1 MKTRSFIPLLLAL
14 LAGRTAPL
22 LAQTTTANTWTG
34 QIAYE
39 VVRKIDPNSM
49 RIVINGEQV
58 KPGDPNFPSDIPD
71 TRTFGQK
78 TLIAGNFAKVNREGE
93 NTAVRTMVTLGDRG
107 PGPTQTSTTER
118 PFEEQIYVDLTAP
131 KSVTILTIG
140 KDKEAKT
147 YRAEA
152 PIQRAVD
159 WKLTDQT
166 KKIAGYVCRKATVP
180 FRKETYT
187 VWYTTDLPVTYSPI
201 SELTPE
207 AGAVL
212 LIESSREQFRATKVS
227 QDAVNVKDVQPTATA
242 ETVSPERLA
251 DLRQKALADFRQQL
265 MMGERN

>member
-1 MKTRSFIPLLLAL
+1 MKTFSFLILLLAM
-14 LAGRTAPL
+14 LAGGVAPIF
-22 LAQTTTANTWTG
+22 AQTSSAATWSG

-78 TLIAGNFAKVNREGE
+78 TLIAGTFAKVNREGE
-93 NTAVRTMVTLGDRG
+93 NTAVRTMVTLGAAG
-107 PGPTQTSTTER
+107 PGPTQTSTAGR
-118 PFEEQIYVDLTAP
+118 PFEEQVYVDLAAQ
-131 KSVTILTIG
+131 KSITVLTIG
-140 KDKEAKT
+140 KDKEART
-147 YRAEA
+147 YRAETS
-152 PIQRAVD
+152 ITRATD

-201 SELTPE
+201 NELTPE
-207 AGAVL
+207 AGVVL

-227 QDAVNVKDVQPTATA
+227 QDAVDIKDIQPTTAA
-242 ETVSPERLA
+242 ETVSADRLA

-265 MMGERN
+265 MMGDRN